1 MSLVSLRR
9 KIDRIDDEII
19 GLLVER
25 MALALETAEFK
36 PDVRDTARERTV
48 ISRLQAR
55 AAASNRISPE
65 FVAALYELIFAESR
79 KAQQALPSKEV

>member
-65 FVAALYELIFAESR
+65 FVAALYELIFEESR